1 MINRIAFAALASFAI
16 IGSAIAQPI
25 AIVGGKVWTGTSRGT
40 LENGVLIIEDG
51 EITTV
56 GPTGTSIPA
65 NATVIEATGK
75 WVTPGIIA
83 AFSSI
88 GLVEVG
94 AESTTNDSAAS
105 GSPYSVALNAA
116 DGFNPAGTA
125 IDVTRIEGITRIV
138 VAPSPS
144 SKLFAGQ
151 GFISDTS
158 GNPTSDIRE
167 NAFVYVV
174 MGEAGSGIAGGSRP
188 AAWAQLRTSL
198 EDARSYPTRYITSND
213 GAALNR
219 TDARALQAAVRGQQT
234 MMIRAHRASD
244 LLNIIDFAAGN
255 PSLDIAIVGGDEGW
269 LVAEEL
275 ADANIPVIINPFSN
289 LPASFEQLGAT
300 SENAARLIAAGVE
313 VAFANLDD
321 DSHQARLALQVAGNA
336 VANGVDHDDALRAL
350 TLAPARIF
358 GMTGYGT
365 LTSGNVGDVVVW
377 DGDPLEVTTSPD
389 AVIIAGEVQSLE
401 SRQTR
406 LRDRYLTLDESQRPK
421 AYDRP

>member
-25 AIVGGKVWTGTSRGT
+25 AIVGGEVWTGTSRGT
-40 LENGVLIIEDG
+40 LENGVVIIEDG

-65 NATVIEATGK
+65 NATVIEANGK
-75 WVTPGIIA
+75 WVTPGIIS
-83 AFSSI
+83 AFSNTGI
-88 GLVEVG
+88 VEVN
-94 AESTTNDSAAS
+94 AEIATNDTAAV
-105 GSPYSVALNAA
+105 GSPFSVALNAA

-125 IDVTRIEGITRIV
+125 IDVTRIEGITRMI
-138 VAPSPS
+138 VAPMPS
-144 SKLFAGQ
+144 TKLFAGQ
-151 GFISDTS
+151 GFIADTS
-158 GNPTSDIRE
+158 GDATSDIRE
-167 NAFVYVV
+167 NAFIYVV
-174 MGEAGSGIAGGSRP
+174 MGEAGSAIAGGSRS
-188 AAWAQLRTSL
+188 AAWAQLRAAL
-198 EDARSYPTRYITSND
+198 EDARGYPTRYIATND

-219 TDARALQAAVRGQQT
+219 TDARALQAAARGQQT
-234 MMIRAHRASD
+234 MLIRAHRASD

-255 PSLDIAIVGGDEGW
+255 PSLNIAIVGADEGW

-275 ADANIPVIINPFSN
+275 ADANIPVIVDPFSN

-300 SENAARLIAAGVE
+300 SENAERLIAAGVD
-313 VAFANLDD
+313 VAFAHLGDTT
-321 DSHQARLALQVAGNA
+321 HQAHLALQVAGNA

-350 TLAPARIF
+350 TLTPARIF

-377 DGDPLEVTTSPD
+377 DGDPLEVTSSPD
-389 AVIIAGEVQSLE
+389 AVFIAGKVQSLE
-401 SRQTR
+401 SRQTK
-406 LRDRYLTLDESQRPK
+406 LRDRYLNLDESERPK